1 MTRPRKVIRKTVVR
15 KAAPTDAPAASPLKA
30 DSPYTTIWYTH
41 MDGTVDQTPGD
52 DVVSGVAYPKDKN
65 QAPVNFTNPENMKKY
80 MDRLNES

>member
-15 KAAPTDAPAASPLKA
+15 KSAPTDAHAD
-30 DSPYTTIWYTH
+30 DSPYTAIWYTH

-65 QAPVNFTNPENMKKY
+65 QAPVNFTVPGKMQEYLK
-80 MDRLNES
+80 RLDES